1 MSITVKFVCMKALYI
16 DVLVFLMSS
25 GTINYACKR
34 KDEQQINGAS
44 QPATPKKPRLVF
56 TDIQRRTLQ

>member
-1 MSITVKFVCMKALYI
+1 MLHQLSMLKGQAS
-16 DVLVFLMSS
+16 DS
-25 GTINYACKR
+25 CKR

-56 TDIQRRTLQ
+56 TDIQRRTLQVGQLQ